1 MSETSSYIDSEN
13 ISLRKIEKDSS
24 IALGQ
29 YGAVYESGD
38 TAVSGDFAAILALEA
53 TTFTSLTASNW
64 SGDALA
70 GLVVPAGTTIYG
82 KFTAFTLSSGR
93 VVAYKN
99 PS

>member
-1 MSETSSYIDSEN
+1 MSETSAYTDSEN

-29 YGAVYESGD
+29 YGAVYESGT
-38 TAVSGDFAAILALEA
+38 TAVTGNFAAILALEA
-53 TTFTSLTASNW
+53 TTFDSLTASNW
-64 SGDALA
+64 SGDTLA

-82 KFTAFTLSSGR
+82 TFTGFTLTSGR

-99 PS
+99 T